1 MTNKYFIL
9 SWLVAAALIYPL
21 IGFLNNFYQSGIE
34 IGLGTFL
41 LHPFATC
48 FLYYLLGKL
57 KTDFQSQPFQTSVV
71 CIIFISFFIFL
82 LALVRQAIQ
91 FPNIVDISLYQIE
104 SNLLL
109 YFLIALIPSFPTACW
124 LLTWLRKKN
133 IQQTRFYQFLSEN
146 INGLLISILFFCVY
160 VFFCIIFNQPQ
171 YDADDIFFDADGN
184 LYRTRFGTENYAD
197 YYYRPFHPYVL
208 IIIRPI
214 VFTISL
220 FLKGNMLFAAYLAN
234 ALAGALCVF
243 LVWFFI
249 KHLTKN
255 SLYAL
260 LTASIFGASSTQLV
274 FGSIMETYIFLS
286 AVALLF
292 LVLLIQDKPLI
303 ALVIAGLV
311 AFGITI
317 SNIAPTVI
325 AHFFIKRDI
334 KQLIKYGLIILAL
347 VVPLSFL
354 NNVIYPNSQPYFWEF
369 ASLQGEEKNSFP
381 ANLQRANL
389 LGRVMVLHSI
399 VSPNPLIIDDGFPFV
414 KTWMFRAAINGDPML
429 LATYD
434 TTFNTFL
441 AYFWMGLMAFG
452 GLLFL
457 KNFFKQDNRFFLTF
471 ILILLFNFIFHLV
484 YGMDVFLYSANWTYA
499 LILFFALAW
508 KEFANKRWF
517 QAVLLLFIMLLL
529 INNSQLLY
537 TMLKTSA
544 PSVRFPIYNL
554 AP

>member
-1 MTNKYFIL
+1 MTNIRFTI
-9 SWLVAAALIYPL
+9 SWLVTAALIYPL
-21 IGFLNNFYQSGIE
+21 IGFLNNFYTSSIE
-34 IGLGTFL
+34 IGLVTFS
-41 LHPFATC
+41 LHTLTIC

-57 KTDFQSQPFQTSVV
+57 KADFQVQAFQTSIA
-71 CIIFISFFIFL
+71 CIIFISLFIFL
-82 LALVRQAIQ
+82 LALINQAIQ
-91 FPNIVDISLYQIE
+91 YPNIVDISLYQIE
-104 SNLLL
+104 ASVLVYFFISLIL
-109 YFLIALIPSFPTACW
+109 SLPASFCFLI
-124 LLTWLRKKN
+124 WLRKKN
-133 IQQTRFYQFLSEN
+133 IQQTRLYQFLNEN
-146 INGLLISILFFCVY
+146 INGLLASILLFCVY
-160 VFFCIIFNQPQ
+160 IFFCIIFNQPQ

-220 FLKGNMLFAAYLAN
+220 FLKGDMLFAAYITN
-234 ALAGALCVF
+234 AMAGAFGIF
-243 LVWFFI
+243 LVWYFV

-260 LTASIFGASSTQLV
+260 LIATIFGASSTQLA

-286 AVALLF
+286 TVALIF
-292 LVLLIQDKPLI
+292 LVLLIKDKSLP
-303 ALVIAGLV
+303 ALVITGLV
-311 AFGITI
+311 AFGITV
-317 SNIAPTVI
+317 SNIAQTVI

-347 VVPLSFL
+347 IVPLSLL
-354 NNVIYPNSQPYFWEF
+354 NNFIYPNSQPYFWEF
-369 ASLQGEEKNSFP
+369 ASLAGEDKNSFP
-381 ANLQRANL
+381 ANYQRANL

-414 KTWMFRAAINGDPML
+414 KTWMFRAAIDGDPML
-429 LATYD
+429 LATYN

-471 ILILLFNFIFHLV
+471 ILILFFNFTLHLV

-508 KEFANKRWF
+508 KEFANKHWF
-517 QAVLLLFIMLLL
+517 QIILLTFIVLLC
-529 INNSQLLY
+529 INNAQLIL
-537 TMLKTSA
+537 TMLNTSA
-544 PSVRFPIYNL
+544 LHIK
-554 AP
+554 

>member
-1 MTNKYFIL
+1 MTNKKNII
-9 SWLVAAALIYPL
+9 SWLVTAALIYPL
-21 IGFLNNFYQSGIE
+21 IGFLNNFYKSGIE
-34 IGLGTFL
+34 IGLVTFS
-41 LHPFATC
+41 LHTLATC
-48 FLYYLLGKL
+48 FLYYLLGKI
-57 KTDFQSQPFQTSVV
+57 KADFKSQPFQASIV
-71 CIIFISFFIFL
+71 CIIFISLFIFL
-82 LALVRQAIQ
+82 LALVNQASE

-104 SNLLL
+104 SNLFL
-109 YFLIALIPSFPTACW
+109 YFLIPLILSFPVTFW
-124 LLTWLRKKN
+124 LLNWLRRKN
-133 IQQTRFYQFLSEN
+133 IQQTRFYQFLNEN
-146 INGLLISILFFCVY
+146 INGLFISILLFCVY

-220 FLKGNMLFAAYLAN
+220 FLKGNMLFAAYITN

-243 LVWFFI
+243 LVWYFV

-260 LTASIFGASSTQLV
+260 LIATIFGTSSTQIA
-274 FGSIMETYIFLS
+274 FGSIIETYIFLS
-286 AVALLF
+286 AVALIF
-292 LVLLIQDKPLI
+292 LILLIQDKPLA
-303 ALVIAGLV
+303 ALVITGLV
-311 AFGITI
+311 AFGITV
-317 SNIAPTVI
+317 SNIAQTVI

-334 KQLIKYGLIILAL
+334 KQLIKYGLIILSL
-347 VVPLSFL
+347 IVPLSLL
-354 NNVIYPNSQPYFWEF
+354 NNFIYPNSQPYFWEF
-369 ASLQGEEKNSFP
+369 ASLYGEEKNSFP
-381 ANLQRANL
+381 ANIQRANL

-399 VSPNPLIIDDGFPFV
+399 VSPNPIIIDDGFPFV
-414 KTWMFRAAINGDPML
+414 KTWMFRAAIDGDPML
-429 LATYD
+429 LATYN

-441 AYFWMGLMAFG
+441 AYFWTGLMTFG

-508 KEFANKRWF
+508 KEFADKHWF
-517 QAVLLLFIMLLL
+517 QILLLIFIILLL

-537 TMLKTSA
+537 TMLETSA
-544 PSVRFPIYNL
+544 PSVRFPTYNL
-554 AP
+554 TP

>member
-1 MTNKYFIL
+1 MTNIRFII
-9 SWLVAAALIYPL
+9 SWLVTAALIYPL
-21 IGFLNNFYQSGIE
+21 IGFLNNFYKSSIE
-34 IGLGTFL
+34 IGLVTFS
-41 LHPFATC
+41 LHTLTIC
-48 FLYYLLGKL
+48 FLYYVLGKL
-57 KTDFQSQPFQTSVV
+57 KADFQVQTFQTSIA
-71 CIIFISFFIFL
+71 CIIFISLFIFL
-82 LALVRQAIQ
+82 LALINQAIQ
-91 FPNIVDISLYQIE
+91 YPNIVDISLYQIE
-104 SNLLL
+104 ATVLGCFFIALLVSL
-109 YFLIALIPSFPTACW
+109 PASYYFLI
-124 LLTWLRKKN
+124 WLRKKN
-133 IQQTRFYQFLSEN
+133 IQQTRLYQFLNEN
-146 INGLLISILFFCVY
+146 INGLLSSILLFCVY
-160 VFFCIIFNQPQ
+160 IFFCIIFNQPQ

-220 FLKGNMLFAAYLAN
+220 FLKGDMLFAAYITN
-234 ALAGALCVF
+234 AMAGALGIF
-243 LVWFFI
+243 LVWYFV

-260 LTASIFGASSTQLV
+260 LIATIFGASSTQLA

-286 AVALLF
+286 TVALIF
-292 LVLLIQDKPLI
+292 LVLLIKDKSLP
-303 ALVIAGLV
+303 ALVITGLV
-311 AFGITI
+311 AFGITV
-317 SNIAPTVI
+317 SNIAQTVI

-334 KQLIKYGLIILAL
+334 RQLIKYGLIILAL
-347 VVPLSFL
+347 IVPLSLL
-354 NNVIYPNSQPYFWEF
+354 NNFIYPNSQPYFWEF
-369 ASLQGEEKNSFP
+369 ASLAGEDKNSFP
-381 ANLQRANL
+381 ANYQRANL

-414 KTWMFRAAINGDPML
+414 KTWMFRAAIDGDPML
-429 LATYD
+429 LATYN

-457 KNFFKQDNRFFLTF
+457 KNFFKQDNCFFLTF
-471 ILILLFNFIFHLV
+471 ILILLFNFTLHLV

-517 QAVLLLFIMLLL
+517 QILLLLFIILLL

-544 PSVRFPIYNL
+544 PSVRFPTYNL
-554 AP
+554 TP